1 MNNISKLTAQAQEAK
16 KKQAAMK
23 VRYTPKQIE
32 KMQSK
37 MALSEK
43 GLFAAFGAVK
53 WPWLDEKIMEQPC
66 YASPFAIKAE
76 VTMSSEVTGTKNP
89 PTIAGASKIIS
100 GIFTFIR
107 YNPFFWWKDLRR
119 EEWVWSGT
127 RGTGRGVLTGI
138 AKFFFCITLKGFGSP
153 ILLLFY
159 ALKFFVIFMYALKI
173 PEFFTAVAGTLVN
186 LIMMLTRSDF
196 RIRMTKYTCTY
207 DGDLTEP
214 DCSQPPE
221 AKVVA
226 PFVDMAL
233 FYLGMILPLHM
244 ILGKGWG
251 KTYGQGGLSALI
263 IVFALISA
271 ALIIVTGCNI
281 VVIFCVVLY
290 FIFKSA
296 VGFANV
302 TTGKDIRNGGKK

>member
-1 MNNISKLTAQAQEAK
+1 MVLLYYYFLCL
-16 KKQAAMK
+16 K
-23 VRYTPKQIE
+23 V
-32 KMQSK
+32 
-37 MALSEK
+37 
-43 GLFAAFGAVK
+43 
-53 WPWLDEKIMEQPC
+53 
-66 YASPFAIKAE
+66 
-76 VTMSSEVTGTKNP
+76 
-89 PTIAGASKIIS
+89 
-100 GIFTFIR
+100 
-107 YNPFFWWKDLRR
+107 
-119 EEWVWSGT
+119 
-127 RGTGRGVLTGI
+127 
-138 AKFFFCITLKGFGSP
+138 
-153 ILLLFY
+153 
-159 ALKFFVIFMYALKI
+159 FVIFMYALKI

-196 RIRMTKYTCTY
+196 RIRMTKYTCAY

-244 ILGKGWG
+244 ILGKGWEIWSG
-251 KTYGQGGLSALI
+251 WFIRTNNRICAY
-263 IVFALISA
+263 ISCSNYM
-271 ALIIVTGCNI
+271 TGCNI